1 MKSANGLVIAL
12 LVIVVLVLGAA
23 GIVASSYIK
32 YNNWGASMDAQLKAE
47 WNNNQNILSAY
58 TLKLKEAA
66 KVPDKYQAALKDI
79 VTATFQGRYG
89 EDGSKATFQWIKE
102 NNLAFDASMYKQLQ
116 QIIESGRN
124 EFKVSQTKLID
135 LKRVYE
141 TNQNYVWAG
150 FWLRITGYPKVP
162 LSTYNIIIESS
173 TTEKFKT
180 GVDSEVKF

>member
-1 MKSANGLVIAL
+1 MQKGIIMKSANGLVIAL
-12 LVIVVLVLGAA
+12 LVIVVLVLGAM
-23 GIVASSYIK
+23 GIVASSYIT

-102 NNLAFDASMYKQLQ
+102 NNLAFDASLEEQSFSLPKFFM
-116 QIIESGRN
+116 
-124 EFKVSQTKLID
+124 
-135 LKRVYE
+135 
-141 TNQNYVWAG
+141 
-150 FWLRITGYPKVP
+150 PKVP
-162 LSTYNIIIESS
+162 ASCFRTCSRAFEAATRALAAATAR
-173 TTEKFKT
+173 
-180 GVDSEVKF
+180 